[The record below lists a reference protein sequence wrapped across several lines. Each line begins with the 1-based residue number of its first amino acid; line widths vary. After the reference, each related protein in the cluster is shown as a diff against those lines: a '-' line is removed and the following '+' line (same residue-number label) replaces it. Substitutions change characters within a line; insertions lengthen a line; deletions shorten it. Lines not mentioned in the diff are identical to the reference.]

1 MPSRWSG
8 GESAVVDD
16 AVDSLLVC
24 GRGGAQLAG
33 RVDGLGELR
42 QGGREHAGVQAGEDH
57 GGVQAGAGDAVAV
70 GAGDPLDQVMAAE
83 PAQVVGDLP
92 GADGG
97 QAAEFGGEL
106 AQVAVGEAAR

>member
-8 GESAVVDD
+8 RESGVVDD

-42 QGGREHAGVQAGEDH
+42 QGGREHA
-57 GGVQAGAGDAVAV
+57 V
-70 GAGDPLDQVMAAE
+70 GRPRRFRTAE
-83 PAQVVGDLP
+83 TV
-92 GADGG
+92 
-97 QAAEFGGEL
+97 FS
-106 AQVAVGEAAR
+106 